1 MIGWVESFIVLLP
14 GNGWFVVLGIFNQ
27 TKKSCIIAF
36 ANENNLNFVSLIKN
50 LGNWK
55 TWDATISFMDYK
67 FPVNAKRLIL
77 LPWETAQK
85 TTPIVWAWKLSLKYM
100 HRREGL
106 HLDNGSLTGTSMTS
120 RHKST
125 MYQHGGHFFCSWFWK
140 MCWFSWY
147 LGVLILWSKWHS
159 LLKIWMN
166 HLR

>member
-55 TWDATISFMDYK
+55 TWDATIFFMDYK

-85 TTPIVWAWKLSLKYM
+85 NNTDRLSM
-100 HRREGL
+100 ETQFEVHAQEG
-106 HLDNGSLTGTSMTS
+106 GTSPWQRLTH
-120 RHKST
+120 RYQYDVTAQINDVST
-125 MYQHGGHFFCSWFWK
+125 RRPFFLLVILK
-140 MCWFSWY
+140 N
-147 LGVLILWSKWHS
+147 VLVFLIFGRSYTLIEMAQPS
-159 LLKIWMN
+159 
-166 HLR
+166 